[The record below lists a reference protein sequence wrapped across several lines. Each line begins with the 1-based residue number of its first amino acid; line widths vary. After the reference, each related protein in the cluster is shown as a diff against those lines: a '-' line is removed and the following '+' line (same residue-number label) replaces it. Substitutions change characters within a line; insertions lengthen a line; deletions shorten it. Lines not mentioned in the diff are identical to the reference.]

1 MNGGL
6 RLESG
11 GGLLVA
17 TLDRPK
23 ALNALTLEMARDFDA
38 ALVAAAADDAC
49 RAVLIKGEGDRA
61 FCAGGDIQRLY
72 HAGRAGEAYPRD
84 FFHDEYR
91 LNARIHHF
99 PKPYVALMDGIVMG
113 GGVGLSV
120 HGGLRVVTER
130 LMLAM
135 PETGIGLF
143 PDVGGGYFLPRL
155 PGEAGMFMALTGARI
170 GHADALALGIGDA
183 YVPSAWLVDL
193 EAVFRAEPPG
203 DLAAARALVAR
214 FAEDPGPGR
223 LDPVRGEIDRLFA
236 GGSVGAILA
245 ALAADGGE
253 WATKQRDII
262 AAKSP
267 TSLLITLRQI
277 RAGAGLSFNDV
288 MRMEFRMALACVA
301 GHDMY
306 EGVRAVVIDKDQSP
320 GWSPAGLDEVTA
332 GDVARYFD
340 IMPEGGDLVLPSD
353 PASDKE
359 GERQ

>member
-1 MNGGL
+1 MSGDL

-23 ALNALTLEMARDFDA
+23 ALNALTLEMARSFDA

-49 RAVLIKGEGDRA
+49 RAVLIKGEGERA

-72 HAGRAGEAYPRD
+72 DAGRAGEAYPRD

-99 PKPYVALMDGIVMG
+99 AKPYVALMDGIVMG

-155 PGEAGMFMALTGARI
+155 PGAAGMFMALTGARI
-170 GHADALALGIGDA
+170 GHADALALGIADA
-183 YVPSAWLVDL
+183 YVPSARLDEL
-193 EAVFRAEPPG
+193 EAAFRAAPPG
-203 DLAAARALVAR
+203 DLAAARALVGG

-223 LDPVRGEIDRLFA
+223 LDPVRGEIDCLFA
-236 GGSVGAILA
+236 DDSVEAILA

-253 WATKQRDII
+253 WAAKQHDVV

-267 TSLLITLRQI
+267 TSLLIAFRQI

-288 MRMEFRMALACVA
+288 MRMEFRMALTCLA

-320 GWSPAGLDEVTA
+320 RWSPARLGEVTA

-340 IMPEGGDLVLPSD
+340 IMPDGGDLVLPGD
-353 PASDKE
+353 PASDNE